1 MCVGADECVFTNL
14 CMCIY
19 IYTYAHAC
27 THVYACMY
35 VCMYGL
41 HFCTDM
47 IHTLLSGLIEDMG
60 LAFISIVTIVFFA
73 GLNRSCR
80 KP

>member
-1 MCVGADECVFTNL
+1 MSVCLQIYACAY
-14 CMCIY
+14 IY
-19 IYTYAHAC
+19 IHMHMRARMC
-27 THVYACMY
+27 MHVCMY